1 MGFGELVFL
10 AVALAMDAFAVS
22 VTNGMCLKK
31 CGLKETLSMAL
42 TFGFF
47 QALMPL
53 VGFGGGSFFYQQ
65 IKAVDHWIAFGL
77 LTFLGVRMIMEA
89 LESRKQAEGE
99 GCDIEGSRL
108 TLKLLLVQGV
118 ATSIDA
124 LAVGISLSV
133 VQANI
138 VFAAVIIGV
147 ITALLCSVASGV
159 GRRFGTMLNDKAEI
173 LGGLILVGI
182 GTRILI
188 SHLMA

>member
-10 AVALAMDAFAVS
+10 AVGLAMDAFAVS

-31 CGLKETLSMAL
+31 CGLKEILAMAL

-47 QALMPL
+47 QTIMPL
-53 VGFGGGSFFYQQ
+53 VGFGGSSLFYEK

-77 LTFLGVRMIMEA
+77 LSFLGVRMIMEGI
-89 LESRKQAEGE
+89 ESWKQTEGE
-99 GCDIEGSRL
+99 GCEIEGFVL

>member
-53 VGFGGGSFFYQQ
+53 VGCGGGSFFYQQ

-89 LESRKQAEGE
+89 LESRNQAEGE

-138 VFAAVIIGV
+138 FFAALVIGL
-147 ITALLCSVASGV
+147 ITALLCSVASVV

-173 LGGLILVGI
+173 LGGIILVGI
-182 GTRILI
+182 GVRILI
-188 SHLMA
+188 SHLIA

>member
-138 VFAAVIIGV
+138 LFAALVIGL

>member
-10 AVALAMDAFAVS
+10 AVGLAMDAFAVS

-31 CGLKETLSMAL
+31 CGLKEILAMAL

-47 QALMPL
+47 QAAMPL
-53 VGFGGGSFFYQQ
+53 VGFWGGSFFYEQ

-77 LTFLGVRMIMEA
+77 LAFLGVRMIMEGIK
-89 LESRKQAEGE
+89 SQKQAEGE
-99 GCDIEGSRL
+99 GCDIEGSVL
-108 TLKLLLVQGV
+108 TVKLLLVQGV

-138 VFAAVIIGV
+138 LFAAVIIGL

-159 GRRFGTMLNDKAEI
+159 GRHFGTMLNDKAET
-173 LGGLILVGI
+173 LGGIILVGI
-182 GTRILI
+182 GVRILI
-188 SHLMA
+188 SHLMV

>member
-31 CGLKETLSMAL
+31 SGIKETLSMAL

-47 QALMPL
+47 QAMMPL
-53 VGFGGGSFFYQQ
+53 VGFWGGSFFYEQ

-77 LTFLGVRMIMEA
+77 LAFLGVRMIMEA
-89 LESRKQAEGE
+89 VEYRKQSEGE
-99 GCDIEGSRL
+99 GCDIDGTVL
-108 TLKLLLVQGV
+108 TLRLLMVQGI

-138 VFAAVIIGV
+138 VFAAVVIGL
-147 ITALLCSVASGV
+147 ITALLCSVASMV

-173 LGGLILVGI
+173 LGGIILIGI
-182 GTRILI
+182 GARILI
-188 SHLMA
+188 SHLIA

>member
-1 MGFGELVFL
+1 MGFGELAFL

-31 CGLKETLSMAL
+31 CGMKETLSMAL

-47 QALMPL
+47 QAIMPL
-53 VGFGGGSFFYQQ
+53 VGFLGGSFFYEQ

-77 LTFLGVRMIMEA
+77 LAFLGIRMI
-89 LESRKQAEGE
+89 LEGIESQKKAEGK
-99 GCDIEGSRL
+99 GCDIDGTVLTFRL
-108 TLKLLLVQGV
+108 LMIQGI

-138 VFAAVIIGV
+138 VFAALIIGL
-147 ITALLCSVASGV
+147 ITALLCSVASMV

-173 LGGLILVGI
+173 LGGIILIGI
-182 GTRILI
+182 GVRILI
-188 SHLMA
+188 SHLIA

>member
-10 AVALAMDAFAVS
+10 AVGLAMDAFAVS

-31 CGLKETLSMAL
+31 CGLKEILAMAL

-47 QALMPL
+47 QAAMPL
-53 VGFGGGSFFYQQ
+53 VGFWGGSFFYEQ

-77 LTFLGVRMIMEA
+77 LAFLGVRMIIEGIK
-89 LESRKQAEGE
+89 SWKQAEGE
-99 GCDIEGSRL
+99 GCDIEGSVL
-108 TLKLLLVQGV
+108 TVKLLLVQGV

-138 VFAAVIIGV
+138 FFAAVIIGL
-147 ITALLCSVASGV
+147 ITALLCSVASEV
-159 GRRFGTMLNDKAEI
+159 GRRFGTMLNNKAEI
-173 LGGLILVGI
+173 LGGIILVGI
-182 GTRILI
+182 GVRILI
-188 SHLMA
+188 SHLIA

>member
-1 MGFGELVFL
+1 
-10 AVALAMDAFAVS
+10 
-22 VTNGMCLKK
+22 
-31 CGLKETLSMAL
+31 MA
-42 TFGFF
+42 
-47 QALMPL
+47 
-53 VGFGGGSFFYQQ
+53 
-65 IKAVDHWIAFGL
+65 
-77 LTFLGVRMIMEA
+77 FLGVRMIMEGI
-89 LESRKQAEGE
+89 ESRKQAEGE
-99 GCDIEGSRL
+99 GCEIEGAVL